1 MSELLDHLASQCGIA
16 SDFTD
21 AWGKE
26 AHISK
31 DTQKQLLKAMGY
43 DLDDEAALMTQLESE
58 AIEQWQQALNP
69 VYVVTMHTTK
79 GQNKQSSYRLTMR
92 CPISDAA
99 ATHRFNIITESGEKH
114 KVTFAAVDHQLVA
127 VQEIDGVEW
136 HQYEINLP
144 LNLPIGYH
152 QIQLYAGRV
161 KLGQSRLIIAPT
173 KCYMPTSV
181 NKGNKL
187 WGLSVQ
193 LYCIKSQRNWGIG
206 DFTDLTYLIDKAAEL
221 GADFIGLNPIHAL
234 FPADPDVCSPYGP
247 NSRQWLNYLYIDVEQ
262 LPAYSDNSVQDWL
275 AQQGLAKKL
284 QSLRDAEWV
293 DYAAVAELKLAA
305 LQQVFKAFQAKYL
318 NKNSRQRSAFET
330 FIEDGGKGLK
340 ALAVFET
347 LQMSL
352 KSQGKPYWG
361 WQAFPVEYQDANS
374 PKVKAFAKRHAND
387 VLFYSFL
394 QWQAKV
400 QFEAVSKKAMQCGM
414 KIGLYRDLAVGVS
427 DGSAETWS
435 NPELYCSQIS
445 VGAPPDVLGPQGQ
458 KWGLPPMNP
467 ATLVEQQYQSIIDLF
482 KSNMQAS
489 GALRIDHVMGLL
501 RLWWVHNESN
511 AKQGGYVYYPID
523 DLLAILAL
531 ESHRNKALVIGED
544 LGTVPEEIREKLQTA
559 GVYSYRV
566 FFFEQSEDGGFYSP
580 SHYPVQSMA
589 TLTTH
594 DMPTLSGFWHCDDLV
609 LGKELG
615 LYPDAD
621 VLSSLYETRHHDK
634 QRILDSL
641 HGHHIISD
649 EISRDVNF
657 VGMGKTLNY
666 AMQQHM
672 ASGSSALLSLQLE
685 DWLEM
690 EKPVNV
696 PGTFMEYPNWRRKL
710 SQNLE
715 DIFSCQ
721 DIIELAQ
728 NLTQRRK
735 QLSHQ

>member
-1 MSELLDHLASQCGIA
+1 MSQLLDHLVSQCGIA

-26 AHISK
+26 AHISEG
-31 DTQKQLLKAMGY
+31 TQKQLLKAMGY
-43 DLDDEAALMTQLESE
+43 DLDDEAALIEQLESE

-69 VYVVTMHTTK
+69 VYVVTLGTVK
-79 GQNKQSSYRLTMR
+79 AQNKQANYKITMR

-99 ATHRFNIITESGEKH
+99 ATHRFSVTTEKGEKH
-114 KVTFAAVDHQLVA
+114 SFKFEAVDHQLVA

-136 HQYEINLP
+136 HQYEINVP
-144 LNLPIGYH
+144 VTLPIGYH

-161 KLGQSRLIIAPT
+161 KLAQSRLIIAPT
-173 KCYMPTSV
+173 KCYMPTCLK
-181 NKGNKL
+181 KGNKL

-206 DFTDLTYLIDKAAEL
+206 DFTDLAYLIDKAAGL
-221 GADFIGLNPIHAL
+221 GADFIGLNPIHSL
-234 FPADPDVCSPYGP
+234 FPANPEVCSPYGP

-262 LPAYSDNSVQDWL
+262 VPAYSEKSVQEWL
-275 AQQGLAKKL
+275 SQQNLEQKV
-284 QSLRDAEWV
+284 QSLRDTEWV
-293 DYAAVAELKLAA
+293 DYAAVAELKLNA
-305 LQQVFKAFQAKYL
+305 LQHVFKAFQKKYL
-318 NKNSRQRSAFET
+318 DKKSRQQKVFDA
-330 FIEDGGKGLK
+330 FIERGGNSLK

-347 LQMSL
+347 LQMQL
-352 KSQGKPYWG
+352 KSQGKPNWG
-361 WQAFPVEYQDANS
+361 WKAFPVEYQDANS
-374 PKVKAFAKRHAND
+374 PKVKAFAKKHAD
-387 VLFYSFL
+387 EVLFSLFL
-394 QWQAKV
+394 QWQAQV
-400 QFEAVSKKAMQCGM
+400 QFETVSQKAIQAGM

-427 DGSAETWS
+427 DDSAETWS
-435 NPELYCSQIS
+435 NPELYCSQVSI
-445 VGAPPDVLGPQGQ
+445 GAPPDVLGPQGQ

-467 ATLVEQQYQSIIDLF
+467 ATLVSQQYQPIIDLF

-511 AKQGGYVYYPID
+511 ARRGGYVYYPID
-523 DLLAILAL
+523 ALLAILAL

-544 LGTVPEEIREKLQTA
+544 LGTVPEQIREKLQAA
-559 GVYSYRV
+559 GIYSYRV

-621 VLSSLYETRHHDK
+621 VLASLYERRHHDK

-641 HGHHIISD
+641 HGHHMIGED
-649 EISRDVNF
+649 ISRDVNF
-657 VGMGKTLNY
+657 VAMGKTLNY

-710 SQNLE
+710 SHNLE
-715 DIFSCQ
+715 DIFSRQ
-721 DIIELAQ
+721 DIIELARS
-728 NLTQRRK
+728 LTQRRK
-735 QLSHQ
+735 QLSNQ